1 MAPNIQLS
9 KLSMPSFGKN
19 QTLWERVC
27 FDAVFLQHIN
37 IMEND
42 MLQAEKQIA
51 NLWTLRK

>member
-19 QTLWERVC
+19 LPLWERVC